1 MYTVSRIEVKDT
13 RDYLL
18 NIHYAKRMP
27 SISYAFGLFEDDYFI
42 GVITYGTPS
51 SSPLRNGIAGEVN
64 SHRILE
70 LNRLCLRE
78 NKRNEASIL
87 ISKSLNLLPKG
98 SIVVSYADTSQ
109 NHLGIVYQA
118 TNFIYTGLSAK
129 RTDYKIRGLE
139 HMHTQTIID
148 KFRDSDDRI
157 GDIKKFY
164 GDRFYVEDRPRKHR
178 YIYITGS
185 KTEKKQL
192 LKQLKYKI
200 EQYPKNYKISI
211 DN

>member
-13 RDYLL
+13 RDYLI

-51 SSPLRNGIAGEVN
+51 SSPLRNGIAGKEN
-64 SHRILE
+64 AYRILE

-98 SIVVSYADTSQ
+98 SIVVSFADTSQ

-129 RTDYKIRGLE
+129 RTDYKIKGLE

-148 KFRDSDDRI
+148 KFRDSDDRV
-157 GDIKKFY
+157 GDMRKFY
-164 GDRFYVEDRPRKHR
+164 GDRFYVENRSRKHR

-200 EQYPKNYKISI
+200 EPYPKNVSKKL
-211 DN
+211 

>member
-64 SHRILE
+64 AHRILE
-70 LNRLCLRE
+70 LNRLCLKE
-78 NKRNEASIL
+78 NKKNEASIL
-87 ISKSLNLLPKG
+87 ISKSLNLIPKG

-129 RTDYKIRGLE
+129 RTDYKIKGLE
-139 HMHTQTIID
+139 HKHTQTIID

-164 GDRFYVEDRPRKHR
+164 GDRFYEEDRPRKHR

-200 EQYPKNYKISI
+200 EQYPKNVSKEL
-211 DN
+211 